1 MYRRIVRPGRSAGSL
16 LAAALIVASA
26 GSAIAQG
33 RPERA
38 APTGREFEFAARQHY
53 FAGVF
58 RNDREAFNRGREIV
72 RRRLAEQPGDY
83 EGLLWHG
90 SYTATEGV
98 WAFKDGDAAQGWK
111 LWEEGVAAMARAV
124 DLEPLDFG
132 VRVGRGSRLISAGLN
147 EVRIFPTDDPDLARR
162 TLETGLADMELA
174 YAIGQPM
181 WGVLGP
187 HERGQLL
194 LLLAQGNA
202 AIGKTDRARR
212 FADECVE
219 HAQGSRYE
227 GEARQFLASLDQN
240 NAGVGGNVLAAEQP
254 GGDRGG
260 QPGAAQAG
268 EPLEALFAHILKD
281 SSAAALFEP
290 AGLTDRISAML
301 ASLGEPGADADA
313 ALKSF
318 EQYAQQQGAA
328 AWSWYGFA
336 AVLRSGQHFEAGRW
350 ELGVP
355 FWEKGLAALERGVK
369 DSGGALGARLARG
382 VIYAIVAKHE
392 PDRASSGRM
401 RSTAAAD
408 LAAIAETL
416 RANGQS
422 DARAAVL
429 AAMGILAREAGDMES
444 VPQRRGEALGAA
456 RSDAMRALIST
467 ILGPVGR

>member
-1 MYRRIVRPGRSAGSL
+1 MYRRIVGPSRSAGPF
-16 LAAALIVASA
+16 LAVAIVVATA
-26 GSAIAQG
+26 GAAIAQG
-33 RPERA
+33 QPQRA

-58 RNDREAFNRGREIV
+58 RNDREAFNRGKEII
-72 RRRLAEQPGDY
+72 RQRLAEQPSDY

-98 WAFKDGDAAQGWK
+98 WAFKAGDQAQGWK

-147 EVRIFPTDDPDLARR
+147 EVRIFPTDDPNFARR

-194 LLLAQGNA
+194 LLLAQGNR

-212 FADECVE
+212 FASECVE
-219 HAQGSRYE
+219 RAQGSRYE
-227 GEARQFLASLDQN
+227 GEARQFLAMLDQN
-240 NAGVGGNVLAAEQP
+240 NAGVAGNALAAEQP

-260 QPGAAQAG
+260 PPVAAQSG
-268 EPLEALFAHILKD
+268 EPLEALFSHILGDKA
-281 SSAAALFEP
+281 AAALFEP
-290 AGLTDRISAML
+290 AGLSDRLRTML
-301 ASLGEPGADADA
+301 TSLEEPGADVDA
-313 ALKSF
+313 ALNSF
-318 EQYAQQQGAA
+318 EKFAQQQGAS

-336 AVLRSGQHFEAGRW
+336 AVLRSGKHFEAGRW

-369 DSGGALGARLARG
+369 DSNGALGARLARG
-382 VIYAIVAKHE
+382 FVYAIVAKHE
-392 PDRASSGRM
+392 PDRAASGRM
-401 RSTAAAD
+401 RSTGSAD
-408 LAAIAETL
+408 LAAIAE
-416 RANGQS
+416 AMVNDGPS
-422 DARAAVL
+422 DARAAVI
-429 AAMGILAREAGDMES
+429 AAMGVLAREAGKMEDANRS
-444 VPQRRGEALGAA
+444 RGEALGVAK
-456 RSDAMRALIST
+456 SDAMRALISA
-467 ILGPVGR
+467 ILGPAGT